1 MKKLIFTLSLVFMV
15 FISVTNTL
23 AQTKPTPEAAM
34 SFLNFYYEGQGQGVV
49 LADVKVCTQVE
60 QNDCVGN
67 KEFNSLI
74 KGIQYYLWMLYVV
87 PKDDEIDDIIIQ
99 FNQRGLTR
107 FTREV
112 SVSGSIRFRTWR
124 LFTLHHAGEWEV
136 KVLHDKGT
144 EVETLRTL
152 TLTVIE

>member
-1 MKKLIFTLSLVFMV
+1 MKAAVFHGPNQPLKIEDV
-15 FISVTNTL
+15 PV
-23 AQTKPTPEAAM
+23 PE
-34 SFLNFYYEGQGQGVV
+34 
-49 LADVKVCTQVE
+49 
-60 QNDCVGN
+60 
-67 KEFNSLI
+67 I
-74 KGIQYYLWMLYVV
+74 
-87 PKDDEIDDIIIQ
+87 KDDEIDDIIIQ